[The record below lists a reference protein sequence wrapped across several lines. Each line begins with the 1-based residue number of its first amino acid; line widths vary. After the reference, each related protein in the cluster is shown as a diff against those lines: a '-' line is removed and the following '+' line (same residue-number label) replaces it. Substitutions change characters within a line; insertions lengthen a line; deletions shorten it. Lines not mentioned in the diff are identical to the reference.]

1 MSSNGKDD
9 NYWIG
14 VRDALRMVDSFLR
27 WSRRHPTEA
36 KSLDDFLAEGLV
48 AAAKRCESCLGK
60 ELGLKYG
67 TSDEA
72 AKEETSGEE
81 MDFHTSPDYEE
92 PPTEEPLSYEET
104 PETGYEPAPETA
116 DEPEITPVEPSSPEE
131 IMRSI
136 LEDDSLWETEE
147 TGIDFEYPG
156 EAKREFVGATD
167 DDSILEPKED
177 APAETTPS
185 FEKRV
190 WTPYDEPSILEDEFE
205 DDYEDDIVVDDE
217 SYEEAEEDDKSEEEP
232 VRSRPP
238 PPPPPPES
246 DESEEE
252 RRQRA
257 RRLFFGT

>member
-1 MSSNGKDD
+1 MSLNGKDD

-67 TSDEA
+67 TGDEVI
-72 AKEETSGEE
+72 EEEASGDEV
-81 MDFHTSPDYEE
+81 DFRTPSEYEE
-92 PPTEEPLSYEET
+92 PPPEEPLSYETT
-104 PETGYEPAPETA
+104 PEPEPETMPETA

-136 LEDDSLWETEE
+136 LADDSLWGTEEAEFDAEYPVERETEYIGVAE
-147 TGIDFEYPG
+147 
-156 EAKREFVGATD
+156 
-167 DDSILEPKED
+167 DDSSLEPEEE
-177 APAETTPS
+177 APPEVAPT

-190 WTPYDEPSILEDEFE
+190 WTPYDEPSTLEDELQDDFE
-205 DDYEDDIVVDDE
+205 EDSVADDE
-217 SYEEAEEDDKSEEEP
+217 SYEELEEEDESEEES
-232 VRSRPP
+232 VKSGPP

-246 DESEEE
+246 DETEEE

>member
-36 KSLDDFLAEGLV
+36 KSIDEFLAEGLV

-67 TSDEA
+67 TGDEVI
-72 AKEETSGEE
+72 EEEASGDEVDFRTS
-81 MDFHTSPDYEE
+81 SDYEE
-92 PPTEEPLSYEET
+92 PASEEPLSYEPP
-104 PETGYEPAPETA
+104 PETGPETILETT

-136 LEDDSLWETEE
+136 LEDDSLWGDEEAET
-147 TGIDFEYPG
+147 DYVG
-156 EAKREFVGATD
+156 EAE
-167 DDSILEPKED
+167 DDSSLEPEED
-177 APAETTPS
+177 ATTEVTPS

-190 WTPYDEPSILEDEFE
+190 WTPYDEPSIPEDELQ
-205 DDYEDDIVVDDE
+205 DDDEDDIVADDE
-217 SYEEAEEDDKSEEEP
+217 VYEETEDAEESEEEP
-232 VRSRPP
+232 IRSGPP

-246 DESEEE
+246 DETEEE